1 MSKIIIFLSLIILS
15 LSADREEW
23 KKRSIYQ
30 LMTDRFATDN
40 PNPPYCNVTVNNYC
54 GGNHKGIIQK
64 LDYIQGMGFDAIWIS
79 PIVKNAEGSYHS
91 YHTTDFYGLNE
102 HFGNEQD
109 MHDLVNECHKRN
121 ILVMLDVVA
130 NHVALV
136 GNDFSKIN
144 PFNSPEHYHE
154 PCTITDWSNYVMV
167 ENCRLADLPDL
178 KHENNYVSDEL
189 LRWIKYMVTKY
200 NLDGLRVD
208 TVPEVPKWFWKKFN
222 KECGVFQIGEVFNG
236 NVEYV
241 HSYQGPLTSTFN
253 YPLYFDIGDGF
264 RDSNLEK
271 LNEYYTYKRPIFQE
285 GNYNEVLGVFI
296 GNHDNARFLYNNQR
310 TKEQLDMAS
319 VFSVFWEGIPV
330 IYYGDEQ
337 YFEGGPD
344 PGCRE
349 AVWDHGYNTE
359 SRLYQYYRTA
369 LYYRKKLQIWDKD
382 LEQLE
387 FSKEY
392 YSFRRGNDVLT
403 VISLAKNDVSVTIKN
418 EGYGKIQQGTFCN
431 IFDAKDKITIG
442 ESITVNMQK
451 APKVYIPEKYIDSEY
466 TK

>member
-15 LSADREEW
+15 LSADRDEW

-91 YHTTDFYGLNE
+91 YHTIDFYGLNE

-109 MHDLVNECHKRN
+109 MHNLVNECHKRN

-253 YPLYFDIGDGF
+253 YPL
-264 RDSNLEK
+264 
-271 LNEYYTYKRPIFQE
+271 TYKRPIFQE

-369 LYYRKKLQIWDKD
+369 LYYRKKLKLWDKD

>member
-1 MSKIIIFLSLIILS
+1 M
-15 LSADREEW
+15 
-23 KKRSIYQ
+23 
-30 LMTDRFATDN
+30 
-40 PNPPYCNVTVNNYC
+40 
-54 GGNHKGIIQK
+54 
-64 LDYIQGMGFDAIWIS
+64 
-79 PIVKNAEGSYHS
+79 
-91 YHTTDFYGLNE
+91 
-102 HFGNEQD
+102 
-109 MHDLVNECHKRN
+109 
-121 ILVMLDVVA
+121 
-130 NHVALV
+130 
-136 GNDFSKIN
+136 
-144 PFNSPEHYHE
+144 
-154 PCTITDWSNYVMV
+154 
-167 ENCRLADLPDL
+167 
-178 KHENNYVSDEL
+178 
-189 LRWIKYMVTKY
+189 
-200 NLDGLRVD
+200 
-208 TVPEVPKWFWKKFN
+208 PKWFWKKFN

-271 LNEYYTYKRPIFQE
+271 LNEYYTNKRPIFQE

-369 LYYRKKLQIWDKD
+369 LHYRKKLEIWDKD

-431 IFDAKDKITIG
+431 IFDSKDKITIG
-442 ESITVNMQK
+442 ESITINMQK